1 MTDSAN
7 ETPKPPADTAK
18 KRQKKV
24 PRRITKDRLRNIA
37 LYHLQ
42 RYATSAANLNN
53 VLYRRVLK
61 AARHHET
68 DIDEAKGWITEVID
82 GLVRSSAIDDT
93 RYADGKALTMLRR
106 GQSPRKVRAY
116 LAAKGI
122 SPDKINTALSAA
134 GEEIGDVD
142 LKAAAAYAMRRRLG
156 PFRIEDLS
164 QERKQKELAIL
175 GRAGFRYETARKI
188 VDTESEEDL
197 FISENQW

>member
-1 MTDSAN
+1 MTDSAK
-7 ETPKPPADTAK
+7 ETPKPPADATR
-18 KRQKKV
+18 KRQKKI

-68 DIDEAKGWITEVID
+68 DMDEAKSWIADVID

-116 LAAKGI
+116 LASKGI
-122 SPDKINTALSAA
+122 NSDAVSAALSAA

-175 GRAGFRYETARKI
+175 GRAGFRYDTARKI
-188 VDTESEEDL
+188 VEAETEDG
-197 FISENQW
+197 FF

>member
-1 MTDSAN
+1 MTDSAK
-7 ETPKPPADTAK
+7 ETPKPPADAAK
-18 KRQKKV
+18 KRQKKI

-68 DIDEAKGWITEVID
+68 DMDEAKSWIAEVID

-93 RYADGKALTMLRR
+93 RYADGKALAMLRR
-106 GQSPRKVRAY
+106 GQSPQKVRAY
-116 LAAKGI
+116 LASKGI
-122 SPDKINTALSAA
+122 SRDKIDTALSTA
-134 GEEIGDVD
+134 GEEFGDVD
-142 LKAAAAYAMRRRLG
+142 LKAATAYATRRRLG
-156 PFRIEDLS
+156 PFRIEDLT
-164 QERKQKELAIL
+164 QERKKKELAIL

-188 VDTESEEDL
+188 VEAETEDDI
-197 FISENQW
+197 F

>member
-1 MTDSAN
+1 MTDSAK
-7 ETPKPPADTAK
+7 ETPKPPAHAAK
-18 KRQKKV
+18 KRQKI

-61 AARHHET
+61 AAKHHET
-68 DIDEAKGWITEVID
+68 DMDEAKGWITDVID

-116 LAAKGI
+116 LASKGI
-122 SPDKINTALSAA
+122 NQDSISAALSAA

-156 PFRIEDLS
+156 PFRIEDAT
-164 QERKQKELAIL
+164 QEKKQKELAIL

-188 VDTESEEDL
+188 IDAETEDDL
-197 FISENQW
+197 F